1 MIWDNGLK
9 NDMIVTEEIRTII
22 GKPHGL
28 DIASI
33 DLRRSEVF
41 FIIKGSCCIMFQ

>member
-33 DLRRSEVF
+33 DLRRSEDHAV
-41 FIIKGSCCIMFQ
+41 SCFNEVR